1 MKDSDKHIYL
11 TDPEKYEGVYSQYSR
26 ITPKY
31 FADKNANS
39 GKVLGKV
46 LDKETGDYFVG
57 SLSNSYAEIRLLP
70 ISDNFSKTSNRYSL
84 PSEDKGTTYINT
96 YVGFFAVNINETS
109 DEKYEIL
116 PLVGDSFATFFYGSA
131 PRQLDMAGIVFN
143 TIEDNWRD
151 AFDILYREYAR
162 ATAAARDNV
171 IAQIKF
177 GDRVV
182 TGHIISMNQQLDAA
196 NPAVASFTLKVIVRD
211 VAYTSVENNEQLLKK
226 YSARIKLDDAIK
238 SSKFKTLDSSRL
250 NTIRNFVR
258 TSTLAP
264 PPKMPVAKRA
274 SAVNTF
280 NKNCIITTNN
290 DGSNSAVTTNI
301 QADTACSSVDIVN
314 SARARLQNA
323 LAAQQKY
330 LNDNKAKGIDPN
342 DPTLKELNSE
352 VKLAR
357 QEIAE
362 LKSTSEDDVKGAALQ
377 KYIQQEA
384 EVVADKKITDEQ
396 TITADG
402 TNIFK
407 LKVDGDKVTVETKQ
421 AEIIDN
427 ILSAKSG
434 DPSAKT
440 TKELDKLQ
448 KDNADAIK
456 AANETYNKRIAEEKK
471 QAVNRQLKNSS
482 KINLQNTSTV
492 PVP

>member
-31 FADKNANS
+31 FADKTANS
-39 GKVLGKV
+39 GKVL
-46 LDKETGDYFVG
+46 DRETGDYFVG

-70 ISDNFSKTSNRYSL
+70 ISDKFSKNSNKYSL

-96 YVGFFAVNINETS
+96 YVGFFAVNISEES
-109 DEKYEIL
+109 AEKYEIL

-143 TIEDNWRD
+143 TVEDNWRD

-226 YSARIKLDDAIK
+226 YSARIKLDDAI
-238 SSKFKTLDSSRL
+238 DSSRL

-290 DGSNSAVTTNI
+290 DGSNSAVTTSI
-301 QADTACSSVDIVN
+301 QGDNACSAVDIVN
-314 SARARLQNA
+314 SARAKLQNA

-330 LNDNKAKGIDPN
+330 ISDNKTKGIDPN
-342 DPTLKELNSE
+342 DPRFKELNAE
-352 VKLAR
+352 VNSAR
-357 QEIAE
+357 QDIAE
-362 LKSTSEDDVKGAALQ
+362 LKSTEEDDVKGAALQ
-377 KYIQQEA
+377 KYIQSEA
-384 EVVADKKITDEQ
+384 ELVADKNNTDAQ
-396 TITADG
+396 PITAAG
-402 TNIFK
+402 NEIFTLRVK
-407 LKVDGDKVTVETKQ
+407 EGKVKVETNQ
-421 AEIIDN
+421 AEIVDK
-427 ILSAKSG
+427 ILSEKSG
-434 DPSAKT
+434 DKSAKT
-440 TKELDKLQ
+440 TQELDDLQ
-448 KDNADAIK
+448 KANEKAIE
-456 AANETYNKRIAEEKK
+456 AAKETYNKRIAEEKK
-471 QAVNRQLKNSS
+471 QAVNRQLKNASRT
-482 KINLQNTSTV
+482 NLENTATV
-492 PVP
+492 PKP

>member
-39 GKVLGKV
+39 GRVLGRV
-46 LDKETGDYFVG
+46 LDRDTGDYFVG

-70 ISDNFSKTSNRYSL
+70 ISDKFSKNSNKYSL
-84 PSEDKGTTYINT
+84 PSEDGGNTYINT
-96 YVGFFAVNINETS
+96 YVGFFAVNISEES
-109 DEKYEIL
+109 AEKYEIL
-116 PLVGDSFATFFYGSA
+116 PLVGDSFATFFYGAA

-182 TGHIISMNQQLDAA
+182 TGHIISLNQQLDAA

-226 YSARIKLDDAIK
+226 YSARIKLNDAIE

-290 DGSNSAVTTNI
+290 DGSNSAVTTSI
-301 QADTACSSVDIVN
+301 QGDNACSSVDIVN
-314 SARARLQNA
+314 SARAQLQNA
-323 LAAQQKY
+323 LVAQQKY
-330 LNDNKAKGIDPN
+330 ISDNKAKGIDPN
-342 DPTLKELNSE
+342 DPKLKELNTR
-352 VKLAR
+352 VAVA
-357 QEIAE
+357 QQDITE
-362 LKSTSEDDVKGAALQ
+362 LKSTDENDVKGAAL
-377 KYIQQEA
+377 KNYIQSEA
-384 EVVADKKITDEQ
+384 ELVADKSKPGEQKISA
-396 TITADG
+396 AD
-402 TNIFK
+402 NEIFT
-407 LKVDGDKVTVETKQ
+407 LKVKDNKVIVETRQ
-421 AEIIDN
+421 AEIVDK

-434 DPSAKT
+434 DPSAKNT
-440 TKELDKLQ
+440 EELKKIQ
-448 KDNADAIK
+448 QENEKAIT
-456 AANETYNKRIAEEKK
+456 AAQETYKTRIAKEKE
-471 QAVNRQLKNSS
+471 QAVNRQLKNASRT
-482 KINLQNTSTV
+482 NLNNQTTT
-492 PVP
+492 P